1 MRAGKQFMKKGL
13 LTLALLVA
21 GAGSA
26 AAQSLPTERV
36 TVTGAREAAIEKF
49 IRSRAA
55 VTRMTGKVA
64 RWKVPVCPVVYGI
77 PPAYGGFIT
86 KRVRDVGLSVG
97 APVNANAEC
106 SGNIQIVFTTRPQAL
121 LDNIR
126 LKYRYYLG
134 YHDNTRQADA
144 MTRLKRPV
152 HAFYTTTTT
161 DLRGNRQIDS
171 SKTTGITIDLPGLP
185 NPTQGGQASALPQ
198 GGQMVT
204 LNLPGASAMSVSGT
218 RFLGDGLSSELQ
230 HIVMVVDTGKVMA
243 LEMGALADNI
253 AMLALSQPSDFDAC
267 QELPSITNLMIAP
280 ACGAAVTTAALS
292 GHDSAYLRGLYK
304 SQIDGAGRVQKAQ
317 IVYQMKRAQEPE

>member
-1 MRAGKQFMKKGL
+1 MKNI
-13 LTLALLVA
+13 
-21 GAGSA
+21 A
-26 AAQSLPTERV
+26 AALVVFFAAQTPALAQGLPTERV

-77 PPAYGGFIT
+77 PPAYGDFIVQ
-86 KRVRDVGLSVG
+86 RVRAVAVSVG
-97 APVNANAEC
+97 APVNTDEEC
-106 SGNIQIVFTTRPQAL
+106 RGNVQIVFTTAPQAL

-126 LKYRYYLG
+126 SKYRYYLG

-152 HAFYTTTTT
+152 HAFYTTSTV
-161 DLRGNRQIDS
+161 DLRGNRQVDS
-171 SKTTGITIDLPGLP
+171 AKTMGIEIQLPGVAGAP
-185 NPTQGGQASALPQ
+185 APGEGTALPP

-218 RFLGDGLSSELQ
+218 RFLGDGLASELQ
-230 HIVMVVDTGKVMA
+230 HVVMVVDTQKVLP

-253 AMLALSQPSDFDAC
+253 ALQALSQPNDLDTC
-267 QELPSITNLMIAP
+267 QDLASIANLTVAP
-280 ACGAAVTTAALS
+280 ACDPATMTDALS
-292 GHDSAYLRGLYK
+292 AHDSAYLRGLYK

-317 IVYQMKRAQEPE
+317 ISYQMKQAAPEE